1 MHSLRSTTKKS
12 TKTGDSIRQLSDPEP
27 NGKSVI
33 FTIHQGFNSVTQKYN
48 AEYLPHDII
57 FYSSVKKK
65 MKFYHTGS
73 QSF

>member
-33 FTIHQGFNSVTQKYN
+33 LVIHQGFNSVTLVILKRIPPTWQN
-48 AEYLPHDII
+48 SLT
-57 FYSSVKKK
+57 V
-65 MKFYHTGS
+65 T
-73 QSF
+73 